1 MSGNINTTGQTQNQ
15 TANQLQNGTQSQNQT
30 STLTPYAQSGLSG
43 ILSNLSGIN
52 PNLNATQSGA
62 IGQLTNLGAAGNP
75 FSGAISNVANNL
87 LSGGDANAQAPLLNS
102 AYSQYQQQLSPYL
115 QSSYLDPRNTPG
127 FGAALSTMNND
138 ITNQVNS
145 QFARAGRDLSGMNTQ
160 TLARGLSQ
168 GEGGL
173 IQGQYNQN
181 VANQLGAAGSLYGAG
196 NTTAGLL
203 TGLNQLGLQN
213 QQAGA
218 GVANQANTA
227 SQYGPLLQLQ
237 AQSMQ
242 TGIPL
247 ANLAAQAG
255 IALPAASAFGT
266 QTGSGTGTST
276 GTMQGTANTVTQN
289 TAPLWQQIAGG
300 LLGGGALLG
309 GNQGLL
315 KALGGW
321 PTSAPPS

>member
-1 MSGNINTTGQTQNQ
+1 MSGNVNTSGQTQNQ
-15 TANQLQNGTQSQNQT
+15 TTNQGQSGSQTQNQT

-62 IGQLTNLGAAGNP
+62 IGQLTNLGAAGDP
-75 FSGAISNVANNL
+75 YAGAIGGVANNL
-87 LSGGDANAQAPLLNS
+87 LSGGDANAQAPMINS
-102 AYSQYQQQLSPYL
+102 AYSQYQQQLNPYL
-115 QSSYLDPRNTPG
+115 QASYLNPMNTPG
-127 FGAALSTMNND
+127 FGTAMSTLNND
-138 ITNQVNS
+138 ITNQINS
-145 QFARAGRDLSGMNTQ
+145 SFASAGRDLSGMNTQ

-181 VANQLGAAGSLYGAG
+181 VANQIGAAGSLYGAG

-218 GVANQANTA
+218 GMANTANQA
-227 SQYGPLLQLQ
+227 SQYGPLLELQ
-237 AQSMQ
+237 AQSMS

-247 ANLAAQAG
+247 QTLAAQAG
-255 IALPAASAFGT
+255 IAMPAANAFGT
-266 QTGSGTGTST
+266 QTGSGTGTNT
-276 GTMQGTANTVTQN
+276 GTMQGTANTTTQN
-289 TAPLWQQIAGG
+289 TSPLWQQIAGG
-300 LLGGGALLG
+300 VLGLGSMLG
-309 GNQGLL
+309 GNTGLL
-315 KALGGW
+315 SSLGFGA
-321 PTSAPPS
+321 APKS